1 MGDRLTTRFLQP
13 GEYPRWSAFV
23 AGAPAGSIYSLPD
36 YLDAL
41 CTATGGAF
49 RVLVAERDG
58 RIEGGIALYEHAGC
72 SLPRLLLYYNGVVLA
87 PGHESGGLK
96 HTEAGLHALGA
107 LEAALTA
114 LPYPRIRFK
123 SRWPL
128 HDWRVFQSAGWTL
141 APRWSYEVDISDAT
155 QAWNRLDKNARRL
168 VRRAEDAGI
177 TLSTDGDFDAF
188 YALHRATAE
197 RKGAPLYLPEP
208 AYRQFVAT
216 LRARKLACLYE
227 ARLPEGKVVASQLV
241 LTGPHPVTHTVC
253 AGSSKETLSSGA
265 ATFLRWKAFE
275 ALSAAGYHGNDLTD
289 AELNPVTR
297 FKAQLGGELKLFFEV
312 SRCNAFSRQAY
323 ESAYAFAAWCKH
335 ALQRRTRIHDSR
347 RG

>member
-1 MGDRLTTRFLQP
+1 MGDKLTTRFLQP
-13 GEYPRWSAFV
+13 GDYSRWTTFV
-23 AGAPAGSIYSLPD
+23 AGAPAGSIYALPD

-49 RVLVAERDG
+49 RVLVAEHDD
-58 RIEGGIALYEHAGC
+58 RIAGGIALYEHAGN
-72 SLPRLLLYYNGVVLA
+72 SLPRLLLYYNGIVLA
-87 PGHESGGLK
+87 PGHESGDFK
-96 HTEAGLHALGA
+96 HTETALHTLGA

-114 LPYPRIRFK
+114 LPYARIRFK

-128 HDWRVFQSAGWTL
+128 HDWRVFQSAGWSL
-141 APRWSYEVDISDAT
+141 APRWSYEVDISDVA

-177 TLSTDGDFDAF
+177 TLSTEGDFDAF

-197 RKGAPLYLPEP
+197 RKGAPLYLPEA

-216 LRARKLACLYE
+216 LHAHNLACLYE

-241 LTGPHPVTHTVC
+241 LTGPHPVSHTVC

-275 ALSAAGYHGNDLTD
+275 ALAAAGYRGNDLTD

-297 FKAQLGGELKLFFEV
+297 FKAQLGGDLKLFFEA
-312 SRCNAFSRQAY
+312 SRCNRFARQAY
-323 ESAYAFAAWCKH
+323 ESAYAFAAWGKH
-335 ALQRRTRIHDSR
+335 ELQRRARNRHSR